1 MRRQRAFVRLG
12 DDVMILDIVG
22 ASASWNDNKLHVA
35 FDVVPEESSHIDLK
49 TGEIFQSSSYAW
61 LRKREDKAISATLFV
76 TSQGRNAAGTEL
88 PSEMRYVP
96 GKGERSSINL
106 IWRLPDDH
114 LAGFHDLVLAGKMPR
129 QAVVFFQHGELEFG
143 WEPDGSGQK
152 WDNEKTPAVLIENVR
167 FDLSLQVSPV
177 DRPWNEK
184 VPDHYYPAFFSDAA
198 KVNFALVRKLS
209 AIESSMGRL
218 SWIVGLIALL
228 MLVLVLSRFSH

>member
-1 MRRQRAFVRLG
+1 MATASRSPPASMVQS
-12 DDVMILDIVG
+12 G
-22 ASASWNDNKLHVA
+22 ARTSFRPLVTKSVA
-35 FDVVPEESSHIDLK
+35 EIALSSR
-49 TGEIFQSSSYAW
+49 F
-61 LRKREDKAISATLFV
+61 R
-76 TSQGRNAAGTEL
+76 SQEYQDRNAAGTEL
-88 PSEMRYVP
+88 PCEMRYVP

-177 DRPWNEK
+177 DRAWNEK
-184 VPDHYYPAFFSDAA
+184 VPDHYDPAFFSDAA
-198 KVNFALVRKLS
+198 KVNFSLVRKLS

-218 SWIVGLIALL
+218 SWIIGLIALL

>member
-1 MRRQRAFVRLG
+1 
-12 DDVMILDIVG
+12 MILDIVG

-35 FDVVPEESSHIDLK
+35 FDVVPEESSRIDLK

-61 LRKREDKAISATLFV
+61 LRKQEDKAISATLFV

-114 LAGFHDLVLAGKMPR
+114 LAGFHSLVLAGKILR
-129 QAVVFFQHGELEFG
+129 KAVIFLSADASLGYG

-152 WDNEKTPAVLIENVR
+152 WDNEKTLAVPIENVR
-167 FDLSLQVSPV
+167 FDLSFEVSLTDQPLNTDIPDDG
-177 DRPWNEK
+177 DR
-184 VPDHYYPAFFSDAA
+184 AFFSDATR
-198 KVNFALVRKLS
+198 VNYALMRKLS
-209 AIESSMGRL
+209 AIEFSIARL
-218 SWIVGLIALL
+218 SWTLGLIALL
-228 MLVLVLSRFSH
+228 MLVLVLSRFWH